1 MNRPLQQL
9 IEALREELQQCG
21 ELLAQLDEPTQL
33 TSTRSAGAGAL
44 WPAQP
49 QVEALLAARQSREFS
64 WQQLAWA
71 AQKPQVASIG
81 ELIPSLPPDHQPLVD
96 ALVEENE
103 DLWRRLYE
111 RLRQDCCWLNRARE
125 ASRQSLDL
133 ISLPDAAA
141 DPTQPRRV
149 VAA

>member
-9 IEALREELQQCG
+9 IDALREELQQCG
-21 ELLAQLDEPTQL
+21 ELLAQLDEPAQL
-33 TSTRSAGAGAL
+33 TSTDPAVGAGL
-44 WPAQP
+44 GPLR
-49 QVEALLAARQSREFS
+49 VDALLAAREAREFFR
-64 WQQLAWA
+64 QQLAWA
-71 AQKPQVASIG
+71 AQKPEAGSVG
-81 ELIPSLPPDHQPLVD
+81 ELISSLPQNHQPLVD

-111 RLRQDCCWLNRARE
+111 RLRQDCGWLHRARE

-141 DPTQPRRV
+141 DLTQPRRV

>member
-21 ELLAQLDEPTQL
+21 EMLAHLDEPSRL
-33 TSTRSAGAGAL
+33 ISTSPPGGAG
-44 WPAQP
+44 PVQP
-49 QVEALLAARQSREFS
+49 QADALLAAREAREFS
-64 WQQLAWA
+64 RQQLAWA
-71 AQKPQVASIG
+71 AQKPQAASIG
-81 ELIPSLPPDHQPLVD
+81 ELIPSLPEDHQPLVD

-111 RLRQDCCWLNRARE
+111 RLRQDCRWLHRAHD

-133 ISLPDAAA
+133 ISSPDASA
-141 DPTQPRRV
+141 DLTRLRHV

>member
-21 ELLAQLDEPTQL
+21 EVLAQLDEPSPM
-33 TSTRSAGAGAL
+33 TSASPSGGAGSV
-44 WPAQP
+44 QP
-49 QVEALLAARQSREFS
+49 QADALLAAREAREFS
-64 WQQLAWA
+64 RQQLAWA
-71 AQKPQVASIG
+71 AQKPQAASIG
-81 ELIPSLPPDHQPLVD
+81 ELIPSLPEDLQPLVD

-111 RLRQDCCWLNRARE
+111 RLRQDCRWLHRARE

-133 ISLPDAAA
+133 ISSPHATA
-141 DPTQPRRV
+141 DLTQPRSV